1 MSEYK
6 NKSEEKKEN
15 SKDNNLIKLYPFN
28 GRSPYLIDKFYI
40 IGYSYLTL
48 HKLLIKDLPKFI
60 EEDNEKETK
69 EPHKFN
75 IEESPYILNEIISDY
90 NKVGIPN
97 ETILSMIYPK
107 KLDFY
112 YTSEELG
119 PINIKRANEKPSTNF
134 KDFYKIDFRKDKTT
148 PNFPKSFKVVFSSNP
163 QSENNSKKSINGFAY
178 IFYKKFCEKRVHD
191 KKKYTFFIPYTF
203 CITSEYPYFN
213 SFYKLC
219 KCIKNFYSQKAIYI
233 PLEFLIYNIVSL
245 SPSPLNSDVIIDLKS
260 SLDQDSSF
268 GNFNRVISNISNIS
282 NKEGNTEG
290 TKDSLNINPFNTD
303 MDLKKLSG
311 IQKLRKS
318 GFVVIGDDNND
329 FKKGKGLK
337 KLSTQALNIFNNNNN
352 YSVKKSGSEIQEIKF
367 KLLSGYP
374 LIQYNLS
381 KVLLNNLTPEK
392 VITIFLYTFLEKDV
406 IFFSKDIEYLT
417 LTLNAYLN
425 LNFPLND
432 EKYYFIGAAISFED
446 FSYGNSE
453 FGLKNSTSIIGI
465 NDQYR
470 PDYKNKNLKIQ
481 DHLVIDLDKGEYY
494 YGQDDNNNSVNER
507 NKKIFRYIKRI
518 CDGYEDDKV
527 KNTTFY
533 QAIKNLHRRLKGIYD
548 SIYENS
554 LKKNMININSKYLDY
569 TDGDDAPVFNFYRSV
584 TLTNNNINNYHNINK
599 KNREIQEAFYEFV
612 HNICLYFY
620 ENLSIKAQEDDQY
633 KIKNNTQSKDGKNEA
648 NMNVIFN
655 KNYAKESE
663 RTYTEEE
670 LIFLDELTDTMKFQS
685 FVFVFLQSYNPIDL
699 YKIPLTF
706 TEEFLSIISRKKE
719 QIDQNVKKID
729 FFNLIDSLYISD
741 KRSEKKSV
749 NFDVLN
755 FNYFKKYK
763 SIFDRE
769 IYDRSKTKY
778 FPDNRHLIKFI
789 SGKTDQILNEGNVNQ
804 RILIYQSYELD
815 DNLLLKYLHMT
826 KNLNKTEYLGEFY
839 GSFYVE
845 ENLLKDINIT
855 EIESRIEN
863 HCIEK
868 ELLSNSDICCANI
881 ILLFTLSLK
890 SLRETVDCQTFLGIL
905 FQDFTVFR
913 KYYSILI
920 RMIYRLYQQQ
930 KNYASTLCY
939 YPCINS
945 IRTKK
950 LVPNEALMNM
960 INLFNK
966 INVGELHEQ
975 EENKNEAL
983 KDEKFKDVKLYGEQL
998 EEIPINE
1005 SNLYVYHNFCSE
1017 RFVSEKEIVEHINKV
1032 NQTDNIEIN
1041 LKTGEKV
1048 FPRIRFNNGIHKIE
1062 SFFLS
1067 QKILLENLCK
1077 EYNKY
1082 IEDLDDNKLA
1092 AKLILDA
1099 CLNVF
1104 IFMRNQSQYVGKDD
1118 IFEVLQSIFYIFM
1131 NQLFI
1136 LKSIKEKKTNI

>member
-1 MSEYK
+1 MSE
-6 NKSEEKKEN
+6 NQNEKLEN
-15 SKDNNLIKLYPFN
+15 LKDNNLIKLYPFN

-40 IGYSYLTL
+40 IGYSYLAL
-48 HKLLIKDLPKFI
+48 HKLLIKNTQKFI

-75 IEESPYILNEIISDY
+75 IEDSPDILNEIISDY
-90 NKVGIPN
+90 NKVGLPN
-97 ETILSMIYPK
+97 ETILNMIYPK

-112 YTSEELG
+112 YTSEEIG
-119 PINIKRANEKPSTNF
+119 VINLKRANEKNSSNIAS
-134 KDFYKIDFRKDKTT
+134 DFCKIDFKKDKST

-163 QSENNSKKSINGFAY
+163 QSENNSKKSINGLAY
-178 IFYKKFCEKRVHD
+178 IFYKKFNEKKIYD
-191 KKKYTFFIPYTF
+191 KKKYTFYIPYTF

-219 KCIKNFYSQKAIYI
+219 KCFKKFYSQKAIYI
-233 PLEFLIYNIVSL
+233 PIEFLIYNIISL
-245 SPSPLNSDVIIDLKS
+245 SPSPLNSDVIIDLES
-260 SLDQDSSF
+260 SIDQDNLF
-268 GNFNRVISNISNIS
+268 GNYNKVISNISNMINGDES
-282 NKEGNTEG
+282 KEVKKETIAVN
-290 TKDSLNINPFNTD
+290 NFNTD
-303 MDLKKLSG
+303 TDLKKMNG
-311 IQKLRKS
+311 IQTLRKS
-318 GFVVIGDDNND
+318 GFVFIREENND
-329 FKKGKGLK
+329 LKRNKTNLK
-337 KLSTQALNIFNNNNN
+337 KMSSSSLVFTNNNNISAN
-352 YSVKKSGSEIQEIKF
+352 KKNQKEYQEIKF
-367 KLLSGYP
+367 KCLSGYP

-392 VITIFLYTFLEKDV
+392 VIIIFLYTFLEKDV

-446 FSYGNSE
+446 FLYGNSE
-453 FGLKNSTSIIGI
+453 FGLKNYTSIIGI

-481 DHLVIDLDKGEYY
+481 DHLVIDLDKGENI
-494 YGQDDNNNSVNER
+494 YGLDENNNNVNER
-507 NKKIFRYIKRI
+507 NKKLVKYIKKI
-518 CDGYEDDKV
+518 CDGYEDE
-527 KNTTFY
+527 KNTTLY
-533 QAIKNLHRRLKGIYD
+533 KAIKNLYKRLKLIYD
-548 SIYENS
+548 NINENN
-554 LKKNMININSKYLDY
+554 LKKNFTNYKNKYLDY
-569 TDGDDAPVFNFYRSV
+569 NEGEDAPIINNLFRSV
-584 TLTNNNINNYHNINK
+584 TLSNNIVSNQNINK

-620 ENLSIKAQEDDQY
+620 ENLSIKAKEDDQY
-633 KIKNNTQSKDGKNEA
+633 KEKDNKSKNNGKNEQS
-648 NMNVIFN
+648 MNVIFN
-655 KNYAKESE
+655 KNYAKEGE
-663 RTYTEEE
+663 HAYTEEE

-685 FVFVFLQSYNPIDL
+685 FVFGFLQSYNPIDL

-719 QIDQNVKKID
+719 QIDQNTKKID
-729 FFNLIDSLYISD
+729 FFNLIDSLYMEG
-741 KRSEKKSV
+741 KKSEKKSV
-749 NFDVLN
+749 NFDVIN

-763 SIFDRE
+763 SFFDRE

-789 SGKTDQILNEGNVNQ
+789 SGKSEQLLNENPSGQ
-804 RILIYQSYELD
+804 RVLIYQSYELD
-815 DNLLLKYLHMT
+815 DNLLLKYLHLT
-826 KNLNKTEYLGEFY
+826 KNLNKKEYIADFF

-845 ENLLKDINIT
+845 ENFLKDIKIT
-855 EIESRIEN
+855 QIESRIEN
-863 HCIEK
+863 QSIEK
-868 ELLSNSDICCANI
+868 ELLTNSDICCANI

-913 KYYSILI
+913 KYYSLLI
-920 RMIYRLYQQQ
+920 RTIYRLYQEQ
-930 KNYASTLCY
+930 KNFTSTLCY

-945 IRTKK
+945 IRIKK
-950 LVPNEALMNM
+950 LVPNEDLLNM

-966 INVGELHEQ
+966 INVNDLNLQ
-975 EENKNEAL
+975 EEEHKKNVT
-983 KDEKFKDVKLYGEQL
+983 KDEIIKDVQLYGEQL
-998 EEIPINE
+998 EEVPINE
-1005 SNLYVYHNFCSE
+1005 SNLYVYHNFTSE
-1017 RFVSEKEIVEHINKV
+1017 RFVSEAEIVEHINTI
-1032 NQTDNIEIN
+1032 NEADNIEIN
-1041 LKTGEKV
+1041 LKTGEKL

-1067 QKILLENLCK
+1067 QRILLENLYK

-1082 IEDLDDNKLA
+1082 IEDLDDNKLS

-1099 CLNVF
+1099 CLNIF
-1104 IFMRNQSQYVGKDD
+1104 IFMRNQTEYEGKDD
-1118 IFEVLQSIFYIFM
+1118 IFEVLQCIFYIFM

-1136 LKSIKEKKTNI
+1136 LKSIKEKINN

>member
-1 MSEYK
+1 MSENQK
-6 NKSEEKKEN
+6 EKAQN
-15 SKDNNLIKLYPFN
+15 LKDNNLIKLYPFN

-48 HKLLIKDLPKFI
+48 HKLLMKYLPKFI

-75 IEESPYILNEIISDY
+75 IEEKPYILNEIISDY
-90 NKVGIPN
+90 NKVGLPN
-97 ETILSMIYPK
+97 ETILDMIYPK

-112 YTSEELG
+112 YTSEETGAFNL
-119 PINIKRANEKPSTNF
+119 KRSNEKTSNNP
-134 KDFYKIDFRKDKTT
+134 KDFYKIDFRKVKTT

-178 IFYKKFCEKRVHD
+178 IFYKKFCEKRLND
-191 KKKYTFFIPYTF
+191 KKKYTFYIPYTF

-219 KCIKNFYSQKAIYI
+219 KCIKNFYCQKAIYI
-233 PLEFLIYNIVSL
+233 PLEFLIHNIVSL

-260 SLDQDSSF
+260 SLDQDNSF
-268 GNFNRVISNISNIS
+268 GNFNRVISNLS
-282 NKEGNTEG
+282 NKENSERN
-290 TKDSLNINPFNTD
+290 KDQITVNPFNTD
-303 MDLKKLSG
+303 MDLKKING
-311 IQKLRKS
+311 IKNLRKS
-318 GFVVIGDDNND
+318 GFVVIGDDSND
-329 FKKGKGLK
+329 FKKSKNFK
-337 KLSTQALNIFNNNNN
+337 KMTTQQVNYVNNNLAR
-352 YSVKKSGSEIQEIKF
+352 KKSGTEYEEIKF
-367 KLLSGYP
+367 KCLSGYP

-417 LTLNAYLN
+417 LSLNAYLN

-453 FGLKNSTSIIGI
+453 FGLKNYTSIIGI

-481 DHLVIDLDKGEYY
+481 DHLVIDLDKGEIY
-494 YGQDDNNNSVNER
+494 YGQDENNNNVNER
-507 NKKIFRYIKRI
+507 NEKIVKFIKKI
-518 CDGYEDDKV
+518 CNGYEDDKV

-533 QAIKNLHRRLKGIYD
+533 QAIKNLHRRLKAIYD
-548 SIYENS
+548 AINDTFG
-554 LKKNMININSKYLDY
+554 KKNMINITSKYLDY
-569 TDGDDAPVFNFYRSV
+569 NEGDDSHLLNLFRSV
-584 TLTNNNINNYHNINK
+584 TLSNNNVNVQNINK

-620 ENLSIKAQEDDQY
+620 ENLSIKAQEDEQY
-633 KIKNNTQSKDGKNEA
+633 KIKNSVRTKDGKNEPS
-648 NMNVIFN
+648 MNVIFN
-655 KNYAKESE
+655 KNYAKEDE
-663 RTYTEEE
+663 RSYTEEE

-685 FVFVFLQSYNPIDL
+685 FVFGFLQSYNPIDL

-719 QIDQNVKKID
+719 QINKSVKKID
-729 FFNLIDSLYISD
+729 FFNLIDSLYIAD
-741 KRSEKKSV
+741 KKIDTKTV
-749 NFDVLN
+749 NFDVIN

-789 SGKTDQILNEGNVNQ
+789 SGKSDQILNEGSGNQ

-815 DNLLLKYLHMT
+815 DNLLLKYLHLT
-826 KNLNKTEYLGEFY
+826 KNLNKREFLGEFY
-839 GSFYVE
+839 GAFYVE
-845 ENLLKDINIT
+845 ENILNHININ

-920 RMIYRLYQQQ
+920 RMIYRLYQEQ

-945 IRTKK
+945 IRIKK
-950 LVPNEALMNM
+950 LVPNEDLMNM

-975 EENKNEAL
+975 DEEHKKEVL
-983 KDEKFKDVKLYGEQL
+983 KDEKIKNVKLYGDQL
-998 EEIPINE
+998 EEVPINQ
-1005 SNLYVYHNFCSE
+1005 SNLYVYHNFTHD
-1017 RFVSEKEIVEHINKV
+1017 RFVSEKEIVEHINKI
-1032 NQTDNIEIN
+1032 NQAGNIEIN
-1041 LKTGEKV
+1041 LKTDEKV

-1067 QKILLENLCK
+1067 QKILLENLFK

-1082 IEDLDDNKLA
+1082 IENLDDNKLA

-1099 CLNVF
+1099 CLNIF
-1104 IFMRNQSQYVGKDD
+1104 IFMRNQSQYEGKDD